1 MEYLEH
7 DLLIDSVLLVLIEH
21 LAIIECKVLV
31 LLLPLLRVQHLNQ
44 DVLYHRLNTIKIIL
58 YFFLAHSLF
67 KSIKHILLNEK
78 TSTNAFALPP

>member
-44 DVLYHRLNTIKIIL
+44 DVLYHRLNTINNNVL
-58 YFFLAHSLF
+58 LPRTYF
-67 KSIKHILLNEK
+67 IQINK
-78 TSTNAFALPP
+78 TSSSR